1 MNDPSDP
8 KLRILFEQIEKKFSA
23 TNLGNDRWYLV
34 VLTTLTGGGSPH
46 LADQLYLYLTQQPQH
61 TTSPSRQAL
70 VRRLREDLVK
80 TVSIVG
86 VCRPIEAI
94 VAISKVEREED
105 RDYGS
110 TREGWKCDDA
120 NHERAMEWFH
130 KVYRHNANFN
140 LNLFNAHKDF
150 NWISKEITYGLYL
163 SDRQILDDIE
173 TELVVV
179 SGIMIQNL
187 RNETWWHIRGTRRQG
202 VSKEDMQVVYDCI
215 KMVAEFLEV
224 KLDRIPTVDEV
235 EPDV

>member
-1 MNDPSDP
+1 MTTPPEPDAR
-8 KLRILFEQIEKKFSA
+8 KLFESIEQRFSQ
-23 TNLGNDRWYLV
+23 TKLGPHRWYLIA
-34 VLTTLTGGGSPH
+34 LTVLTGGGSPH
-46 LADQLYLYLTQQPQH
+46 LADQLYNYLIQQEQYTAPE
-61 TTSPSRQAL
+61 SRQAL
-70 VRRLREDLVK
+70 VRRLREDLIK
-80 TVSIVG
+80 SISIVG

-105 RDYGS
+105 RDYSS
-110 TREGWKCDDA
+110 TREGWKCDEA
-120 NHERAMEWFH
+120 NHERAMDWFN

-163 SDRQILDDIE
+163 SDRQILDDID

-187 RNETWWHIRGTRRQG
+187 RSETWWHIRGTRRQG
-202 VSKEDMQVVYDCI
+202 VTKEDMQVVYDCI
-215 KMVAEFLEV
+215 KEAADFLGV
-224 KLDRIPTVDEV
+224 KLDRVPTVDEV

>member
-1 MNDPSDP
+1 MSVQVDSSV
-8 KLRILFEQIEKKFSA
+8 RSLFESIEKRFGE
-23 TNLGNDRWYLV
+23 TQLGDDRWYLV
-34 VLTTLTGGGSPH
+34 PLTALTGGGSPH
-46 LADQLYLYLTQQPQH
+46 LADQLYIYLTQQERYQ
-61 TTSPSRQAL
+61 TATSRQAL
-70 VRRLREDLVK
+70 VRRLREDLIK
-80 TVSIVG
+80 SISIVG

-94 VAISKVEREED
+94 VSISEVEREED
-105 RDYGS
+105 RDYSS
-110 TREGWKCDDA
+110 TREGWKCNEA
-120 NHERAMEWFH
+120 NHERAMDWFH

-187 RNETWWHIRGTRRQG
+187 KNETWWHIRGTRRQG

-215 KMVAEFLEV
+215 KEVADFMGV
-224 KLDRIPTVDEV
+224 KLDKVPTVGEV
-235 EPDV
+235 EADV